1 MSGNIAAHNKTSILY
16 HIRPG
21 IAKKNGK
28 DTKKVYKVWTVQRGY
43 GVCQREVFNFLLEP
57 TSINGGLRDRA
68 AATLSCFL
76 CRKVRTTGKT
86 PAYSGKPGKMTGE
99 VRETFLVL
107 SGALC

>member
-16 HIRPG
+16 HIRSG

-68 AATLSCFL
+68 AATLSCFFVQKGENS
-76 CRKVRTTGKT
+76 REKHRRT
-86 PAYSGKPGKMTGE
+86 PANLIK
-99 VRETFLVL
+99 
-107 SGALC
+107 

>member
-16 HIRPG
+16 HIRSG

-43 GVCQREVFNFLLEP
+43 EVCQGKDSDFLLEP